1 MQIFLEYAYYVLLA
15 YFYVMIIYILLSWTP
30 LRNSQFY
37 RILSKIVDPY
47 LGIFRGWIVLS
58 NIDFTPMLGLLL
70 YQFILNIIAR
80 AI

>member
-1 MQIFLEYAYYVLLA
+1 MLIFLQYAYYVLLA
-15 YFYVMIIYILLSWTP
+15 YFYVMIVYILLSWTP

-37 RILSKIVDPY
+37 RLLSKIVDPY

-70 YQFILNIIAR
+70 YQLILNTIAR